1 MSSRLRRQAANPMRA
16 GIVFALIA
24 IVIVG
29 YAFKKDNPFHRPL
42 HISVVVQNAVGVK
55 PGSVVRIA
63 GVDVGAVRSIER
75 YNGAEAAKI
84 NLDINDNGLPI
95 YEDASVRIRPRLFL
109 EGNFVVEVSPGR
121 PGTRR
126 LGDGDTIPITRTS
139 RAVQLDE
146 VFSTLQGPE
155 RRDLQVVVQ
164 QIGKALGDTDPNDP
178 GATKLTRG
186 ETAGKSLNDTIKVAA
201 QAGPDI
207 EALARALQGQQRG
220 DLAGA
225 IRAFARASGPLA
237 DRADDL
243 GRLIDG
249 LDRTV
254 GVFADNSAAVQA
266 SVAQLPQVVRTAE
279 ATLPKVRAAL
289 PPTKAVS
296 SNVADALENTPE
308 LVRASGPFLT
318 QAEQLLSPEEG
329 GALASSLEPISSG
342 LARSAPSLAAILSD
356 LDRIS
361 VCTSDVLVPTAN
373 QKIADDQFTTGLSSW
388 QEFLR
393 SWVGFAS
400 TSQNFDANGLF
411 ARAASSAGTY
421 VLSGNRTNPATK
433 GAKEFYI
440 GGTNSQPLYTRPG
453 KPASTK
459 LTATSAPWN
468 FTTPCN
474 ASMKPDLNAV
484 KRGPADGSATR

>member
-16 GIVFALIA
+16 GLITALVAVILVVIA
-24 IVIVG
+24 
-29 YAFKKDNPFHRPL
+29 FTKDNPFHRPL
-42 HISVVVQNAVGVK
+42 HIGVVVENAAGVK

-63 GVDVGAVRSIER
+63 GVDVGSVSSVER
-75 YNGAEAAKI
+75 YNGAEAAKL
-84 NLDINDNGLPI
+84 NLDINSNGLPI
-95 YEDASVRIRPRLFL
+95 HDDARVRIRPRLFL
-109 EGNFVVEVSPGR
+109 EGNFVVEISPGR
-121 PGTRR
+121 PGAPR

-155 RRDLQVVVQ
+155 RKDLQVVIQ

-178 GATKLTRG
+178 GATSLTRG
-186 ETAGKSLNDTIKVAA
+186 ETGGESLNDTLKAA
-201 QAGPDI
+201 ADAGPDI
-207 EALARALQGQQRG
+207 EKLARALQGEQRG

-225 IRAFARASGPLA
+225 IRAFARATAPLA

-254 GVFADNSAAVQA
+254 SVFAENSSAVRA
-266 SVAQLPQVVRTAE
+266 SVTQLPQVVRTAE
-279 ATLPKVRAAL
+279 RTLPEIRAAL
-289 PPTKAVS
+289 PPTRAVS
-296 SNVADALENTPE
+296 SNVADALENTPA

-318 QAEQLLSPEEG
+318 QTEQLLSDEEG
-329 GALASSLEPISSG
+329 GALAASLEPISAG
-342 LARSAPSLAAILSD
+342 LAKSAPSLAAILTD

-361 VCTSDVLVPTAN
+361 VCTTDVLAPTAN
-373 QKIADDQFTTGLSSW
+373 QKISDGQYTTGLTSW

-400 TSQNFDANGLF
+400 TTQNFDANGAF
-411 ARAASSAGTY
+411 ARAASASGST
-421 VLSGNRTNPATK
+421 VLSGPRSRASDKTSFLIGTN
-433 GAKEFYI
+433 
-440 GGTNSQPLYTRPG
+440 NSQPLSTRPM
-453 KPASTK
+453 KPANSK
-459 LTATSAPWN
+459 LTSKSAPWN
-468 FTTPCN
+468 FSTPCN

-484 KRGPADGSATR
+484 KTGGADGSLRR